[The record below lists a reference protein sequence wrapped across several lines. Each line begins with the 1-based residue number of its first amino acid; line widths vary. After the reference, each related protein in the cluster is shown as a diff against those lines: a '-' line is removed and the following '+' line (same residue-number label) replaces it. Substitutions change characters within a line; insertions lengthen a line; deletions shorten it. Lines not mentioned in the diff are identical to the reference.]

1 MGNTLRQLAFISTF
15 AMPDSNKC
23 QATTKW
29 SVAGKKKNTRA
40 SQDGEKSCTK
50 IGVDIS
56 SDYLKQWKQVK
67 KEEYWTKYNK
77 YFKGTGDENKN
88 KKSIF
93 GSTQTIIWE
102 LYINKTVKIFTRIRN
117 GFKKE
122 KANKITTHPFS
133 PKF

>member
-56 SDYLKQWKQVK
+56 SEDLEQWKQVK
-67 KEEYWTKYNK
+67 KEEYWTKYYK
-77 YFKGTGDENKN
+77 YFKGTGDL
-88 KKSIF
+88 KKKKKY
-93 GSTQTIIWE
+93 IWQYTNYN
-102 LYINKTVKIFTRIRN
+102 LRALHK
-117 GFKKE
+117 
-122 KANKITTHPFS
+122 
-133 PKF
+133 

>member
-29 SVAGKKKNTRA
+29 SVAGKKKNTQA

-56 SDYLKQWKQVK
+56 SEDLEQWKQVK
-67 KEEYWTKYNK
+67 KEEYWTKYYK
-77 YFKGTGDENKN
+77 YFKGTGD
-88 KKSIF
+88 KKKKY
-93 GSTQTIIWE
+93 IWQYTNYNPRA
-102 LYINKTVKIFTRIRN
+102 LHK
-117 GFKKE
+117 
-122 KANKITTHPFS
+122 
-133 PKF
+133 